1 MTLILKTKTMKNL
14 TIKRQENK
22 TIETNVVY
30 ELPAFFQRD
39 NHEIFAVYSE
49 DKVVRIQYFE
59 TLGIGNFAVKNVDT
73 FKSGLAESK
82 EITEREFI
90 EVYEKSI
97 GIVEQSSCLV
107 YGRTRYDEL
116 QDRESEMRDV
126 EMEVNEAR
134 AEFEC

>member
-30 ELPAFFQRD
+30 ELPAFFKKD
-39 NHEIFAVYSE
+39 SEFLAVYSE
-49 DKVVRIQYFE
+49 DKTVSIQLLDAIGCARIQVRETNAFE
-59 TLGIGNFAVKNVDT
+59 HELQRST
-73 FKSGLAESK
+73 
-82 EITEREFI
+82 EITQPEFI
-90 EVYEKSI
+90 QAYESAI
-97 GIVEQSSCLV
+97 ALIEQSSCLV

-134 AEFEC
+134 GEMEL

>member
-1 MTLILKTKTMKNL
+1 MKNL

-30 ELPAFFQRD
+30 DLPAFFQRD

-116 QDRESEMRDV
+116 QDRESEMRDI
-126 EMEVNEAR
+126 EMEVNEAIG
-134 AEFEC
+134 EMEC

>member
-30 ELPAFFQRD
+30 DLPAFFQRD
-39 NHEIFAVYSE
+39 NHEKIAVYSE

-82 EITEREFI
+82 EITEREFF
-90 EVYEKSI
+90 EVFDKAI
-97 GIVEQSSCLV
+97 VIVEQASCLA
-107 YGRTRYDEL
+107 YGRLAYDEL
-116 QDRESEMRDV
+116 QDRESEMRDI

-134 AEFEC
+134 GEMEC

>member
-1 MTLILKTKTMKNL
+1 MKNL

-30 ELPAFFQRD
+30 ELPAFFQWSTD
-39 NHEIFAVYSE
+39 TFYAIYDE
-49 DKVVRIQYFE
+49 DKIVKVVNSD
-59 TLGIGNFAVKNVDT
+59 LKNWALVSTCKLNIVDSELERST
-73 FKSGLAESK
+73 
-82 EITEREFI
+82 EITQPEFI
-90 EVYEKSI
+90 EAYEKAVQVI
-97 GIVEQSSCLV
+97 EQSSCLV

-116 QDRESEMRDV
+116 QDRESEMIDV

>member
-30 ELPAFFQRD
+30 ELPAFFR
-39 NHEIFAVYSE
+39 NGNEVLAVYSDE
-49 DKVVRIQYFE
+49 KVVSIMHLDLINNVRIEVRPVNRFDD
-59 TLGIGNFAVKNVDT
+59 LLS
-73 FKSGLAESK
+73 KST

-97 GIVEQSSCLV
+97 GIVEQAACLV

>member
-1 MTLILKTKTMKNL
+1 MKNL

-39 NHEIFAVYSE
+39 KHEIFAVYSE

-59 TLGIGNFAVKNVDT
+59 TLGIGNFAVKTFDT
-73 FKSGLAESK
+73 FERELAESK

-134 AEFEC
+134 GEMEC

>member
-1 MTLILKTKTMKNL
+1 MKNL

-30 ELPAFFQRD
+30 ELPAFFR
-39 NHEIFAVYSE
+39 NGNEVLAVYSDE
-49 DKVVRIQYFE
+49 KVVSIMHLDLINNVRIEVRPVNRFDD
-59 TLGIGNFAVKNVDT
+59 LLS
-73 FKSGLAESK
+73 KST

-97 GIVEQSSCLV
+97 GIVEQAACLV

-134 AEFEC
+134 GEMEL

>member
-116 QDRESEMRDV
+116 QDRESEMRDI
-126 EMEVNEAR
+126 EMEVNEAIG
-134 AEFEC
+134 EMEC

>member
-1 MTLILKTKTMKNL
+1 MTLILKQNKMKNL

-30 ELPAFFQRD
+30 ELPAFFR
-39 NHEIFAVYSE
+39 NGNEVFGVYSSE
-49 DKVVRIQYFE
+49 KVVSIMHLDLINNVRIEVRSADKFSTE
-59 TLGIGNFAVKNVDT
+59 LSSAT
-73 FKSGLAESK
+73 
-82 EITEREFI
+82 EITEIEFI

-116 QDRESEMRDV
+116 QDRESEMRDI
-126 EMEVNEAR
+126 EMEVNEAIG
-134 AEFEC
+134 EMEC

>member
-73 FKSGLAESK
+73 FKSELAESK

-116 QDRESEMRDV
+116 QDRESEMRDI
-126 EMEVNEAR
+126 EMEVNEAIG
-134 AEFEC
+134 EMEC

>member
-1 MTLILKTKTMKNL
+1 MKNL

-30 ELPAFFQRD
+30 ELPAFFRKD
-39 NHEIFAVYSE
+39 ENEVFAVYAE

-59 TLGIGNFAVKNVDT
+59 TIDVRNFALGTVNSFEKAL
-73 FKSGLAESK
+73 SESV
-82 EITEREFI
+82 EITQPEFI
-90 EVYEKSI
+90 QAYESAI
-97 GIVEQSSCLV
+97 VIVEQSSCLV

-126 EMEVNEAR
+126 EMEVNEAIG
-134 AEFEC
+134 EMEC